1 MKNLLEKKFIVNELC
16 EVKTKEI
23 VNWSNICNVVRY
35 AELQDTDGERIDD
48 LYFSEYKLY
57 EDELQKDMEKYN
69 SKKEMTLEKI
79 IKKGYSNIITC
90 LYRAG
95 INKYNNPAIMEV
107 VEDY

>member
-1 MKNLLEKKFIVNELC
+1 
-16 EVKTKEI
+16 
-23 VNWSNICNVVRY
+23 
-35 AELQDTDGERIDD
+35 
-48 LYFSEYKLY
+48 
-57 EDELQKDMEKYN
+57 MEKYN